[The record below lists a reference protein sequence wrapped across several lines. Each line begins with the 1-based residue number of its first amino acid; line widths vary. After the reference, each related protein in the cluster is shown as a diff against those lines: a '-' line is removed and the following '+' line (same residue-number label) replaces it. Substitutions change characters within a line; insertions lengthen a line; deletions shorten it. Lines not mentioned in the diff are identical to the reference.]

1 MSKKEIIISSNPT
14 VCLKSLNPLVIYT
27 DYKNNKYSYFDLE
40 YINIIKINFEQKLS
54 NITSVGKDQ
63 NSDIFTKNNI
73 NNKIKVFCTDN
84 CNFYNSF
91 NLSDRKENS
100 EEYKCFYCRR
110 KFKGNPVGVP
120 VSYEKFMSNDGLSE
134 ILVFHCVTCDCSMEC
149 SFSNIDTNL
158 IPESQKS
165 YSTTVLKYAFEKM
178 YPGKTLNKALDWRLL
193 KENGGS
199 LDETEYTKNTHSYTK
214 INTLIFSPIK
224 NIYEKIKT
232 S

>member
-27 DYKNNKYSYFDLE
+27 DYKNNKYSCFDLE
-40 YINIIKINFEQKLS
+40 YINIIKINFNQKLS

-63 NSDIFTKNNI
+63 NSDIYTKNNI

-91 NLSDRKENS
+91 NLGSS
-100 EEYKCFYCRR
+100 EEFKCYYCRR

-120 VSYEKFMSNDGLSE
+120 ISYEKFMSGDTE
-134 ILVFHCVTCDCSMEC
+134 ILLFHCITCDCSLEC
-149 SFSNIDTNL
+149 SFSNIDTTL

-165 YSTTVLKYAFEKM
+165 YSTTVLKFIFEKLH
-178 YPGKTLNKALDWRLL
+178 PGKTLNKALDWRLL

-199 LDETEYTKNTHSYTK
+199 LDEHEYTKNSHQYTK
-214 INTLIFSPIK
+214 INTLIFCPIK
-224 NIYEKIKT
+224 NIYEKIKL
-232 S
+232 